1 MKKKFKIALFIILY
15 IIAYL
20 YLCILCNIGDPTSVS
35 QTPLRWL
42 VFLLDSPITL
52 LAMSWSLYLW
62 IIIAFFLTLFIVWE
76 MDLEGPKLNRAV
88 FIGIGITLLLTFASF
103 IITAQ
108 SSDVWAT
115 VLGIVIGVGLCFGGG
130 FLLFYLMM
138 KKQGRLDE
146 LNNYNSYKDIMTE
159 EEFNKWQERKHK
171 ND

>member
-1 MKKKFKIALFIILY
+1 MKKKIKISFFIILY
-15 IIAYL
+15 ILAYF
-20 YLCILCNIGDPTSVS
+20 YLCILCNIDDTVSVS

-76 MDLEGPKLNRAV
+76 MGLNGPKLNRAV
-88 FIGIGITLLLTFASF
+88 FIGIVITLLLTLASF

-108 SSDVWAT
+108 NSDIWAT
-115 VLGIVIGVGLCFGGG
+115 VLGIVIGVVLCFGGG
-130 FLLFYLMM
+130 FLLFYYMM

-146 LNNYNSYKDIMTE
+146 LNNYNTYKDIMTK
-159 EEFNKWQERKHK
+159 EEFNNWQERKHK